1 MVDER
6 NHCVHCDGQLK
17 VVNAFEL
24 ASINR
29 LNDYYSRKLQLRVT
43 DDDGQVSHPW
53 LGTYKIDINRLV
65 SAVAWL
71 HQDSRGLLWPMNL
84 APYKA
89 VLMVVGK
96 SGALRKQA
104 EGLHQLMSDL
114 LLWDERP
121 ISFIRKI
128 RDADRMGIPIRIIIS
143 ARTVKDGTVAFLGRT
158 GPGHQR
164 VHLNKVKTT
173 ILHLWKIQR
182 ELIGCRDEV

>member
-29 LNDYYSRKLQLRVT
+29 LNDYYSRKLQLKINDENGGT
-43 DDDGQVSHPW
+43 THPW
-53 LGTYKIDINRLV
+53 LGTYKIDIHRMI

-71 HQDSRGLLWPMNL
+71 RQDGRGLLWPMNM
-84 APYKA
+84 APYKG
-89 VLMVVGK
+89 VLIVVGK
-96 SGALRKQA
+96 SGALHKQA

-121 ISFIRKI
+121 IGFIKKI
-128 RDADRMGIPIRIIIS
+128 RDADRMGIPIRVIIS
-143 ARTVKDGTVAFLGRT
+143 ARTIKEGTVALLSRT
-158 GPGHQR
+158 GAAYQR
-164 VHLNKVKTT
+164 IPLNKVKTT
-173 ILHLWKIQR
+173 ILHIWKSER
-182 ELIGCRDEV
+182 DLTGCGDEV